1 MYVRIKVVRTSV
13 GFLETET
20 NRALKELEVDNKVV
34 IDTQILRAHPTGD
47 LILAVIK
54 YVEDEERISINDLN
68 DIEKEEYEEYHSVIK
83 GSKSGKVW

>member
-20 NRALKELEVDNKVV
+20 NRALKELEADNKVA
-34 IDTQILRAHPTGD
+34 IDIQIVRAHPTGD

-68 DIEKEEYEEYHSVIK
+68 DIEEEEYHSLIK

>member
-20 NRALKELEVDNKVV
+20 NRALKELEADNKVA
-34 IDTQILRAHPTGD
+34 IDIQIVRAHPTGD

-54 YVEDEERISINDLN
+54 YIEDEERISLNDLN
-68 DIEKEEYEEYHSVIK
+68 DIEEEEYHSVIK

>member
-54 YVEDEERISINDLN
+54 YVEDEERISLNDLN
-68 DIEKEEYEEYHSVIK
+68 DIEEEEYHSVIK

>member
-1 MYVRIKVVRTSV
+1 MYVRIKVVKTNV
-13 GFLETET
+13 NLLEAET
-20 NRALKELEVDNKVV
+20 NRALKEFEADNKVV

-54 YVEDEERISINDLN
+54 YVEDEERISINDLS
-68 DIEKEEYEEYHSVIK
+68 DIEEHEEYHSVIK

>member
-20 NRALKELEVDNKVV
+20 NRALKELEADNKVV

-68 DIEKEEYEEYHSVIK
+68 DIEEEEYHSVIK

>member
-20 NRALKELEVDNKVV
+20 NRALKELEADNKVA
-34 IDTQILRAHPTGD
+34 IDIQILRAHPTGD

-54 YVEDEERISINDLN
+54 YIEDEERISLNDLN
-68 DIEKEEYEEYHSVIK
+68 DIEEEEYHSVIK

>member
-1 MYVRIKVVRTSV
+1 VRIKVVKTNV
-13 GFLETET
+13 NLLEAET
-20 NRALKELEVDNKVV
+20 NRALKEFEADNKVV

-54 YVEDEERISINDLN
+54 YVEDEERISINDLS
-68 DIEKEEYEEYHSVIK
+68 DIEEHEEYHSVIK